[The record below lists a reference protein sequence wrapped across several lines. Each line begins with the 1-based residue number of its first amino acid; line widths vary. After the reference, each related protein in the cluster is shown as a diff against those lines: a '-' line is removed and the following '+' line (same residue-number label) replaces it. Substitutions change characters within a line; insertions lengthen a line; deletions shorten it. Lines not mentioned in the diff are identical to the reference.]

1 MLFLVHVDLPKLN
14 DFSVCLGGFFN
25 FGYVILQ
32 GKVVGSTQSK
42 GLLNMCS
49 VTLINMYFPLYVQYQ
64 AIVCIRYGIDLQER
78 LLYQQQLKTS
88 QERGNMMNVP
98 FFSGVCSSSFF
109 NPCQMYFFNLS
120 YNLQILYE
128 TSKEN
133 QEDLPSIGY
142 SLKITSEMMDLL
154 LKSLTEGNECYIQ
167 MDSVDDG
174 GSGVF
179 YLIRC

>member
-1 MLFLVHVDLPKLN
+1 MYHFLVVFVQVH
-14 DFSVCLGGFFN
+14 FS
-25 FGYVILQ
+25 I
-32 GKVVGSTQSK
+32 
-42 GLLNMCS
+42 
-49 VTLINMYFPLYVQYQ
+49 
-64 AIVCIRYGIDLQER
+64 
-78 LLYQQQLKTS
+78 
-88 QERGNMMNVP
+88 
-98 FFSGVCSSSFF
+98 
-109 NPCQMYFFNLS
+109 PCQMYFFNLP